1 MIAKFCTIMLGGTA
15 PKIFGDGKQSRD
27 FVYVKNVVNA
37 NLLAAEG
44 DSEKVAGKVFNIGC
58 GGSINLLELA
68 AELNKLTDQNLAPE
82 HLEERTGDI
91 KFSEADIS
99 EARAGLGYEPEVSFP
114 DGLKKTLD
122 FYRE

>member
-1 MIAKFCTIMLGGTA
+1 
-15 PKIFGDGKQSRD
+15 
-27 FVYVKNVVNA
+27 VVNA

-44 DSEKVAGKVFNIGC
+44 DSAKVAGGVFNIGC

-68 AELNKLTDQNLAPE
+68 AELNKLTSQDLTPKHADG
-82 HLEERTGDI
+82 RAGDI

-99 EARAGLGYEPEVSFP
+99 AAREGLGYEPEVSFSA
-114 DGLKKTLD
+114 GLAKTLD

>member
-1 MIAKFCTIMLGGTA
+1 MLDGNA
-15 PKIFGDGKQSRD
+15 PTIFGDGRQSRD

-44 DSEKVAGKVFNIGC
+44 DSARVAGGVFNIGC
-58 GGSINLLELA
+58 GGSIDLLGLA
-68 AELNKLTDQNLAPE
+68 AELNKLTGQSLEPK
-82 HLEERTGDI
+82 HVEERAGDI

-99 EARAGLGYEPEVSFP
+99 AAREGLGYEPEVSFA
-114 DGLKKTLD
+114 DGLAKTLD